1 MQYFSSLD
9 GTCTDLTKSAPGR
22 VIFFHPVGSA
32 GHVAHSGVS
41 GAQNVDTL
49 LFMLGWDQYG
59 FDKRCVEGLVVL
71 HPMGY
76 VGSHSAF

>member
-9 GTCTDLTKSAPGR
+9 GTCTDLTKSAPGH
-22 VIFFHPVGSA
+22 VIFLHPVGSA

-49 LFMLGWDQYG
+49 LFNARVGPVWIRQKVCRG
-59 FDKRCVEGLVVL
+59 ACGLASDGICGVT
-71 HPMGY
+71 
-76 VGSHSAF
+76 